1 MYELQ
6 LWYSY
11 GGMKDYI
18 MKRGEYKDLT
28 RRIKIVENCSS
39 ITIERIDLRRLS
51 DEDVV

>member
-18 MKRGEYKDLT
+18 MKRGEFKDLT
-28 RRIKIVENCSS
+28 RRIKLIEKWA
-39 ITIERIDLRRLS
+39 TIERIDLRRLS

>member
-18 MKRGEYKDLT
+18 MKRGDYKDLT
-28 RRIKIVENCSS
+28 RRIKLIENWA
-39 ITIERIDLRRLS
+39 TIERIDLRRLS